1 MAITSTSL
9 ASDSLSSATTKIYTS
24 SLNSVVSVM
33 YFCNQGAAT
42 ANLTVSV
49 TAGNLT
55 AGAANVIYKQISI
68 AAADTFVV
76 DMEKLVLSDKDFISA
91 NSGGTVSATVSYV
104 GI

>member
-9 ASDSLSSATTKIYTS
+9 SLATTNIYTS

-33 YFCNQGAAT
+33 YFCNQGGST

-55 AGAANVIYKQISI
+55 AGTANVIYKDILI
-68 AAADTFVV
+68 ATADTFVV

>member
-1 MAITSTSL
+1 MAIKSTSL
-9 ASDSLSSATTKIYTS
+9 SLATTNIYTS
-24 SLNSVVSVM
+24 TLNSVVSVM
-33 YFCNQGAAT
+33 YFCNQGGAT

-55 AGAANVIYKQISI
+55 ANTANVIYKEVQI

-76 DMEKLVLSDKDFISA
+76 DMEKLVLSNGDFISA
-91 NSGGTVSATVSYV
+91 NAGGTVTATVSYV